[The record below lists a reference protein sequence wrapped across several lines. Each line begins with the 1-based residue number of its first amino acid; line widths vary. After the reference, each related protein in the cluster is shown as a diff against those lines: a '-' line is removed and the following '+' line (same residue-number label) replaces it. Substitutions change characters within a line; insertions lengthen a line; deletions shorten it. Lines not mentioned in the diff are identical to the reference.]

1 MAALYFFTNSIVSAL
16 NKKTYSGESAVARGL
31 VPPSVNTNIKL
42 PIIKPREHQSVE
54 VSGTAVVKGDDE
66 VVGILPVDKG
76 QRTYTN
82 VPAPSNQVFG
92 AEPVRAMFLSGK
104 PEPNTAAME
113 RIVRDASLP
122 VPNNEWGEAVQDLT
136 AFTSQDTKVD
146 KIEIDGQKVDRNIVK
161 SAIFDNAN
169 YAPRDETKLVPK
181 MITVDRTVDPPYSH
195 FGPIDTV
202 LGPVPYMNHA
212 MKDAL
217 INDVILDG
225 SRDNRV
231 VISDTGARKSPAVFI
246 AQ

>member
-1 MAALYFFTNSIVSAL
+1 MAALYYFTNSIVAKMN
-16 NKKTYSGESAVARGL
+16 NKHYESSVARL
-31 VPPSVNTNIKL
+31 VPPPDNSMKKL
-42 PIIKPREHQSVE
+42 PIIKPRENQSVE
-54 VSGTAVVKGDDE
+54 ASGTAVVKGSDDE

-76 QRTYTN
+76 QRTFTN

-92 AEPVRAMFLSGK
+92 TEPVRAVFLTGR

-122 VPNNEWGEAVQDLT
+122 VPNNEWGEAIQDLT

-146 KIEIDGQKVDRNIVK
+146 KIEIDGQKVDKNIVK

-169 YAPRDETKLVPK
+169 YAPRDEAKLVPK
-181 MITVDRTVDPPYSH
+181 MITVDRTMDPPYSH

-202 LGPVPYMNHA
+202 LAPVPYMNHA

-217 INDVILDG
+217 VNDVILDG

-231 VISDTGARKSPAVFI
+231 VISNTGARQSPAVFI